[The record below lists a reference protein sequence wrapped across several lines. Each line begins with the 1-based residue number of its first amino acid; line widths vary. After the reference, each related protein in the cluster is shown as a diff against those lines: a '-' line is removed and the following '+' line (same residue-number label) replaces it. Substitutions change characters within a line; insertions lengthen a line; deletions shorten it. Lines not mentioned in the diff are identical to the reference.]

1 MNHSP
6 LHVILRVYAIVL
18 WVLFPE
24 GYKYVG

>member
-1 MNHSP
+1 MTHSP

-18 WVLFPE
+18 WVLFPK